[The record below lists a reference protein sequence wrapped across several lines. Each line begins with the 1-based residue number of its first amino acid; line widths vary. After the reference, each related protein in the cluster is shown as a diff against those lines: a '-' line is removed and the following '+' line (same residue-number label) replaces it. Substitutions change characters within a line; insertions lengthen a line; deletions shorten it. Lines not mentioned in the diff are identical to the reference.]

1 MVRPVGFEPT
11 TFRSGGE
18 RSIQLSY
25 GRACNQF
32 ITYTLGLRGW
42 TGLGGNL
49 CEVAGLNTTGAE
61 LD

>member
-1 MVRPVGFEPT
+1 
-11 TFRSGGE
+11 
-18 RSIQLSY
+18 
-25 GRACNQF
+25 
-32 ITYTLGLRGW
+32 LGLRGW